1 MEATMLEVHEDSAQE
16 FFGERRLW
24 MAVIVHAV
32 QDWLFAPVRYQR
44 EAQRFLFE
52 DNGDFPEV
60 CARAGIDPSHLRAKL
75 LRLGRRVEPHGP
87 LGHSVAA

>member
-1 MEATMLEVHEDSAQE
+1 METTMFEVHEDSAQE
-16 FFGERRLW
+16 SIGERRLW

-32 QDWLFAPVRYQR
+32 QDWLSGSVRCQR

-60 CARAGIDPSHLRAKL
+60 CARAGMDPSHLRSKL